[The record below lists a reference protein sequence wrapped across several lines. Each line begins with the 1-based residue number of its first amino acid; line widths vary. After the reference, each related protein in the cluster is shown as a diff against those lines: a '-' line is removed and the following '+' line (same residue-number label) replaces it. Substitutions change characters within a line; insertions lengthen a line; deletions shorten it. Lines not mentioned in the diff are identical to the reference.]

1 MAADRA
7 RRLVLLRH
15 AKSAYPPDVAD
26 HDRPLAPRGRRAA
39 PAAGRWLHETGCVPG
54 LVLCSTARRAR
65 QTWELAAAQLPGPPP
80 ARYEDRIYAAPATGL
95 LAVIREA
102 AGQAGTL
109 LVVGH
114 HPGLQELALAL
125 ADPGGGDGGTLDR
138 ARAKFPT
145 AAVAV
150 LEVTTPWPALRPGK
164 ARLTAFV
171 TPADLRAGGSAGP
184 SSSE

>member
-15 AKSAYPPDVAD
+15 AKSAWPPEAVD

-39 PAAGRWLHETGCVPG
+39 PLAGRWLREAGCLPD

-80 ARYEDRIYAAPATGL
+80 ARFDDRIYAAPATGL
-95 LAVIREA
+95 LTVVRDA

-114 HPGLQELALAL
+114 HPGLQDLVLTL
-125 ADPGGGDGGTLDR
+125 ADPGSGDGSALDR

-150 LEVTTPWPALRPGK
+150 LELSTPWPALQPGQ

-171 TPADLRAGGSAGP
+171 TPRDLRAAGSAGP